1 MMDSPDG
8 LVWLTQQEYGWYIAA
23 YLFFSGLAGGAYL
36 TGFAADLFGWRSGD
50 EATEQSMRAITQW
63 GVILALGAVAAG
75 MFFLLFFHLGA
86 PLRAMLFPVL
96 FVNFGSWLVIG
107 TWIIVLF
114 SIVAVLQAL
123 WLLWDPHRLTATG
136 RVRGGLTGTSAFP
149 RRITAWIET
158 RGGVPIDTW
167 LTRLAAWTNPGRTG
181 RLALSGVGSA
191 LALGMVAYT
200 GLKLGYVSAT
210 TPLWDGTLLPFLFL
224 ASALSIGLAAT
235 IGVTA
240 LFEGIHGTKVT
251 TFSIADDVIILGEVV
266 VLVLLLATLASGGP
280 GAIAAFELLTTE
292 YGLLF
297 WGGVVTIGLAL
308 PLALSVLLIAVERRA
323 DVHASER
330 LGQLV
335 RGAYTMKFSFVVL
348 GGVALRYLVIAA
360 AYNAPLT
367 T

>member
-8 LVWLTQQEYGWYIAA
+8 LLWLTQQEYGWYIAA

-36 TGFAADLFGWRSGD
+36 TSFGADLFGWCAGD
-50 EATEQSMRAITQW
+50 EATEQSMRSITQW
-63 GVILALGAVAAG
+63 GVILSLGAIAAG

-96 FVNFGSWLVIG
+96 FVNFDSWLVIG

-123 WLLWDPHRLTATG
+123 WLLWDSHRQTMAG
-136 RVRGGLTGTSAFP
+136 GVREGLTGTSAFP
-149 RRITAWIET
+149 RRVTVWIET
-158 RGGVPIDTW
+158 RSRVPIDTW
-167 LTRLAAWTNPGRTG
+167 LVRLAARTNPGQMG
-181 RLALSGVGSA
+181 RLTVSGVGSA

-210 TPLWDGTLLPFLFL
+210 VPLWDGTLLPFLFL

-235 IGVTA
+235 MGATA

-251 TFSIADDVIILGEVV
+251 TFSIADDVIILGEVL
-266 VLVLLLATLASGGP
+266 VLVLLLATLSAGGP
-280 GAIAAFELLTTE
+280 GAVAAFELLTVE

-308 PLALSVLLIAVERRA
+308 PLVLSVALIAVERRV
-323 DVHASER
+323 DIHASER
-330 LGQLV
+330 LTRLI
-335 RGAYTMKFSFVVL
+335 RGAYTMKFGFVVL
-348 GGVALRYLVIAA
+348 GGVALRYLIIAA